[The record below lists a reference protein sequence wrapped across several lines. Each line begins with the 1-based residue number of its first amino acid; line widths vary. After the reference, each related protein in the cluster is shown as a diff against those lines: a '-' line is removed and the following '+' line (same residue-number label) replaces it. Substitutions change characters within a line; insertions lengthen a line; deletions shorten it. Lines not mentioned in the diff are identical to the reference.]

1 MAIFDE
7 GVYSISEA
15 SEHTNISVRTMQRLC
30 KTYNLEK
37 QDGGYLI
44 TGLQLKVWMQERAKP
59 APNDTTRHDTAIVGA
74 QDEEEVYTEDFT
86 PEQYNKL
93 QEVIEQYPI
102 KEYEIKN
109 LLERLQDYKNE
120 ITYLKKHSDK
130 ILEMHQ
136 RLIDNIDKLTTNS
149 IQRNTIE
156 AKEKDVINPDTWKPN
171 K

>member
-7 GVYSISEA
+7 GIYTITEA
-15 SEHTNISVRTMQRLC
+15 AEHTDIPIRTMQRLC
-30 KTYNLEK
+30 KKHNLEM

-44 TGLQLKVWMQERAKP
+44 SGLQLKIWTQERAKP

>member
-7 GVYSISEA
+7 GIYTITEA
-15 SEHTNISVRTMQRLC
+15 SEHSNISTRTMQRLC
-30 KTYNLEK
+30 KKHNLEM

-44 TGLQLKVWMQERAKP
+44 SGLQLKIWTQERAKP